1 MRIYVDIAEVIN
13 GIGETVAADVQD
25 WSVDGVTEQTAEQ
38 AKFWGEAAADAVRVA
53 IENHPIEGGR

>member
-1 MRIYVDIAEVIN
+1 MRIWVDIAEVIN
-13 GIGETVAADVQD
+13 GSGKTVAVEALG
-25 WSVDGVTEQTAEQ
+25 WSADGVTAQTAEQ